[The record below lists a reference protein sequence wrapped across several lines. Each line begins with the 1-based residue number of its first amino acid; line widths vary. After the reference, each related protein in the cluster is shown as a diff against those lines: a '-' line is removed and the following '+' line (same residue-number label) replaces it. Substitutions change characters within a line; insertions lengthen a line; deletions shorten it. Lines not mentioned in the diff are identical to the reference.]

1 MYTLICFY
9 FFRITIIIIFSIIII
24 IIIKPVIPF
33 WIIGQHECYSRD

>member
-24 IIIKPVIPF
+24 IIKPVIPF